1 MRRRGTPGC
10 GIDPC
15 PRKAQAGT
23 MNCASF
29 PWDFPPLR
37 LFPVALSICCNLE
50 PKCSLPRSL
59 VKYSLLDWF
68 ARLPFMWEIAI
79 LNFKPLS
86 DLVIDA
92 ATALTELSLF
102 HQDCY
107 VVSSVQFSSQNRCVA
122 LAISIPVRV
131 VSPDRTADDE
141 HDGAE
146 EEEEE
151 AAMLQ

>member
-1 MRRRGTPGC
+1 M
-10 GIDPC
+10 
-15 PRKAQAGT
+15 
-23 MNCASF
+23 
-29 PWDFPPLR
+29 
-37 LFPVALSICCNLE
+37 
-50 PKCSLPRSL
+50 
-59 VKYSLLDWF
+59 
-68 ARLPFMWEIAI
+68 AI

-92 ATALTELSLF
+92 AATALTELSLF
-102 HQDCY
+102 HHDCY

-122 LAISIPVRV
+122 LAISTPVTV

-146 EEEEE
+146 EEEE